1 MSEAERWLDIEMDNG
16 VVDMEKRR
24 SAGAGRRES
33 DVGSD
38 DLRALI
44 QAEGDRSADARRLF
58 EKQID
63 ELKAE
68 VKENKEKHDAEID
81 RIRNGYQ
88 SLVKWVASVAG
99 GAAVMIYVLNWIG
112 PTVVRRLIDSIAG
125 TGP

>member
-44 QAEGDRSADARRLF
+44 QSESDARRRDQEVYDRRF
-58 EKQID
+58 SEHKQERE
-63 ELKAE
+63 ELKQE
-68 VKENKEKHDAEID
+68 IKDLRQNNNK
-81 RIRNGYQ
+81 
-88 SLVKWVASVAG
+88 LVMWVARFN
-99 GAAVMIYVLNWIG
+99 GALVVLVLLLNWIG
-112 PTVVRRLIDSIAG
+112 PTVVRRLIDSLAG